1 MLSGAMMFD
10 FLGWKEAAKL
20 IEEGIAK
27 TIQQKRV
34 TYDLER
40 LMSGGTKLGTAAF
53 AGAIIENMVGLA
65 AVR

>member
-1 MLSGAMMFD
+1 VINPSSLMLSGAMMFE
-10 FLGWKEAAKL
+10 FMGWKEAGRL

-40 LMSGGTKLGTAAF
+40 LMTGATKVGTAEF
-53 AGAIIENMVGLA
+53 AAAIIENM
-65 AVR
+65 